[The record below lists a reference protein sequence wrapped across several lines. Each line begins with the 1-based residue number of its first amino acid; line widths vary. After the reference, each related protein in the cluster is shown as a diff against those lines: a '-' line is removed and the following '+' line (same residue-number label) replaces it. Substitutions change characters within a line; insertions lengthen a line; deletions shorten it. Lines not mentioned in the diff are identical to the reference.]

1 MVLANAGPGPFVGR
15 GRQSCHLP
23 DLAIHRHEAGQT
35 AKSRADLGGHTFR
48 FYLGHNDERGGRM
61 GAATGALCIL
71 RHWQKEETI
80 ATVNMVS
87 VVIMLV
93 VVPWQHGRAFTPQIY
108 SKWAP
113 LAPCSAFIGIAASI
127 PVFAQDEH
135 CAFQKAL
142 LAMLSFSAIVLVAR
156 GISAS
161 CNFTQSLNNIRGSR
175 ANFGIYQQCGIFLV
189 ILVRLWKA
197 QAVYNKTG
205 IESKKIW
212 FSSFSSLEATRPIF
226 LIISPSAG
234 AWAAASGL
242 FMTATAL
249 FRPYLR
255 WQGLRCPLAEYYSR
269 QHQCHSFAVFR
280 QRLSAHINLGL
291 DYLKVHLKCAV
302 KQIQQGWTAFCG
314 NAANQQT
321 AFSPSQIQSVREGT

>member
-1 MVLANAGPGPFVGR
+1 MVFGKCGAGGPFVGR

-48 FYLGHNDERGGRM
+48 FYLGHNDERGGNGGRHWCFM
-61 GAATGALCIL
+61 HFYGTGKGRDYCNSKHGQCCHNAGCGALAA
-71 RHWQKEETI
+71 R
-80 ATVNMVS
+80 S
-87 VVIMLV
+87 
-93 VVPWQHGRAFTPQIY
+93 GAFTPQIY

-113 LAPCSAFIGIAASI
+113 LAPCSLLLESRRAF
-127 PVFAQDEH
+127 PFLHRDEH

-156 GISAS
+156 GISAL

-205 IESKKIW
+205 IESKKKN
-212 FSSFSSLEATRPIF
+212 L
-226 LIISPSAG
+226 
-234 AWAAASGL
+234 
-242 FMTATAL
+242 
-249 FRPYLR
+249 
-255 WQGLRCPLAEYYSR
+255 
-269 QHQCHSFAVFR
+269 VFVI
-280 QRLSAHINLGL
+280 LVS
-291 DYLKVHLKCAV
+291 
-302 KQIQQGWTAFCG
+302 
-314 NAANQQT
+314 
-321 AFSPSQIQSVREGT
+321 